1 MRSMTGFGSG
11 KAPFGDGYVVLEI
24 KTVNH
29 RFLEIRS
36 RSPRELLAGEALLE
50 KLLRERLHRG
60 YCMINLWYEG
70 SLGGS
75 TAIDKGA
82 LTGHL
87 AVLRNVSADN
97 DLNLTE
103 LIPVLAA
110 APDIFSTPRVED
122 ETELTQSIQS
132 AFAQSV
138 TTLLGMRET
147 EGAAMGKELTSLAA
161 GLEQTVDELHE
172 ACKTWPQTAMKRLR
186 ERLDTLTKDIEVDVK
201 IDQNRI
207 ASEVALLADRA
218 DVTEE
223 ITRLESHLKQVK
235 HAVQSS
241 HPVGRKLEFLIQE
254 LGREANTIASKTS
267 LPTVS
272 SMVIEIKAEL
282 EKMREIAQNIE

>member
-50 KLLRERLHRG
+50 KLLRGRLHRG

-75 TAIDKGA
+75 TAIDQGA

-87 AVLRNVSADN
+87 AALRDVAADN
-97 DLNLTE
+97 ALSLTDLV
-103 LIPVLAA
+103 PVLSA
-110 APDIFSTPRVED
+110 APDIFTTPRVED
-122 ETELTQSIQS
+122 ETELTQSIQT
-132 AFAQSV
+132 AFEQAV
-138 TTLLGMRET
+138 TTLLGMREA
-147 EGAAMGKELTSLAA
+147 EGAAMGNELIALAA
-161 GLEQTVDELHE
+161 GLGQTVKNLHE
-172 ACKTWPQTAMKRLR
+172 ACEAWPQTAMKRLR
-186 ERLDTLTKDIEVDVK
+186 ERIETLTNDIEVDVK

-207 ASEVALLADRA
+207 ASEAALLADRA

-223 ITRLESHLKQVK
+223 ITRLESHLQQVK
-235 HAVQSS
+235 QAVRSNN
-241 HPVGRKLEFLIQE
+241 PVGRKLEFLVQE

-267 LPTVS
+267 LPDVS
-272 SMVIEIKAEL
+272 TMVIEIKAEL